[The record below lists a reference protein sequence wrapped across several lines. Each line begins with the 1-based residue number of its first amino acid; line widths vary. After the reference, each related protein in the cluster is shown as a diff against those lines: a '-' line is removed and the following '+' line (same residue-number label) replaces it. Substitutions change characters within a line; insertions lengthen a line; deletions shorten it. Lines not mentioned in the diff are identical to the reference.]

1 LKNNYM
7 PYITEADFQKQVIE
21 LAHLFGW
28 KVCEFRKA
36 RLKKRGQD
44 TYRTPF
50 GADGMGFPDLVLARE
65 GRLIF
70 IEVKSEKGEL
80 SLEQSEWLE
89 VLKATGKC
97 ETFLLYPSDFDIIVK
112 ILGEGAT
119 NEELQALR
127 ANQALHHVPENPMP
141 LGVGVSKDA

>member
-1 LKNNYM
+1 MVKAI
-7 PYITEADFQKQVIE
+7 PEREFQQQVID
-21 LAHLFGW
+21 LAHIFHWRVTHFRPAQTTKGW
-28 KVCEFRKA
+28 
-36 RLKKRGQD
+36 
-44 TYRTPF
+44 RTAVS
-50 GADGMGFPDLVLARE
+50 ADGMGFPDLVLARE

-70 IEVKSEKGEL
+70 IEVKSERGKL

-127 ANQALHHVPENPMP
+127 ANQALHRVQPYY
-141 LGVGVSKDA
+141 